1 MHCPFCGAND
11 TKVIDSRLVAEGE
24 QVRRRRECLACG
36 ERFTTF
42 ETAELVLPRLIK
54 TDGSRQ
60 PFDEE
65 KLRAG
70 MQRALEKRPV
80 SVERLESSLVHIKH
94 KLRATGERE
103 VKSLVVGE
111 LVMAELQKLDEVAY
125 IRFASVYRRFQDLN
139 EFREEIDRLA
149 REPLAI
155 LDAHYMARA
164 LELARKGHY
173 TTHPNPRVGCVI
185 VRDGQIVGE
194 GWHERAGEPHAEVHA
209 LHAAGELAR
218 GATAYVTLEPCS
230 HHGRTPPCADALVNA
245 GVARVVAAMQDPNP
259 EVAGRGLQRLAQA
272 GIATESGVLEGE
284 ARKLNQGFLKRME
297 HGLPFVRVKLAMS
310 LDGRT
315 AMESGESQWITG
327 PAARS
332 AVQRLRAQASV
343 VLTGADTVLAD
354 NARLTVRADE
364 LGLDADQTA
373 LVMSRPP
380 LRVLVDGRLR
390 VPLDAPFFKAGPVL
404 VATCVAVEEQ
414 YANGPECL
422 IVPGYDGQVDLRQL
436 LVELAHRGVNEVLLE
451 LNEEAL
457 AADLDA

>member
-1 MHCPFCGAND
+1 MTTC
-11 TKVIDSRLVAEGE
+11 AE
-24 QVRRRRECLACG
+24 Q
-36 ERFTTF
+36 
-42 ETAELVLPRLIK
+42 
-54 TDGSRQ
+54 
-60 PFDEE
+60 
-65 KLRAG
+65 
-70 MQRALEKRPV
+70 
-80 SVERLESSLVHIKH
+80 
-94 KLRATGERE
+94 
-103 VKSLVVGE
+103 
-111 LVMAELQKLDEVAY
+111 
-125 IRFASVYRRFQDLN
+125 
-139 EFREEIDRLA
+139 
-149 REPLAI
+149 AI
-155 LDAHYMARA
+155 LDAHFMARA

-185 VRDGQIVGE
+185 VQGGQIVGE

-209 LHAAGELAR
+209 LRAAGEQAR

-259 EVAGRGLQRLAQA
+259 EVAGRGLQRLTQA

-354 NARLTVRADE
+354 HARLTVRADE
-364 LGLDADQTA
+364 LGLDAEQI
-373 LVMSRPP
+373 
-380 LRVLVDGRLR
+380 GR
-390 VPLDAPFFKAGPVL
+390 
-404 VATCVAVEEQ
+404 
-414 YANGPECL
+414 
-422 IVPGYDGQVDLRQL
+422 
-436 LVELAHRGVNEVLLE
+436 AHV
-451 LNEEAL
+451 
-457 AADLDA
+457 